1 MFNFQGKIILV
12 TGAAGS
18 LGSALVKAYL
28 KAGGI
33 VLAVDHRK
41 GRLAGTFNSNAFE
54 GKVHFYEGVDLTDR
68 GSVLK
73 MAKDVQDQVG
83 LVDIIV
89 NTVGGFTSGDPVH
102 ELSLETL
109 QKMIALNLVTFL
121 NTSAGFVPH
130 LLKKGGGKVVTV
142 GSRAGLS
149 GGARTSAYA
158 AAKGALLRMTESM
171 AAELKAKNIQVNCVL
186 PSTIDT
192 PANRQ
197 AMPNADFSKW
207 VGPEKIAQTILFL
220 TSSGADDI
228 NGAALPVYG
237 LS

>member
-1 MFNFQGKIILV
+1 
-12 TGAAGS
+12 
-18 LGSALVKAYL
+18 
-28 KAGGI
+28 
-33 VLAVDHRK
+33 
-41 GRLAGTFNSNAFE
+41 
-54 GKVHFYEGVDLTDR
+54 
-68 GSVLK
+68 
-73 MAKDVQDQVG
+73 
-83 LVDIIV
+83 
-89 NTVGGFTSGDPVH
+89 
-102 ELSLETL
+102 
-109 QKMIALNLVTFL
+109 
-121 NTSAGFVPH
+121 
-130 LLKKGGGKVVTV
+130 
-142 GSRAGLS
+142 
-149 GGARTSAYA
+149 
-158 AAKGALLRMTESM
+158 M

>member
-1 MFNFQGKIILV
+1 MV

-18 LGSALVKAYL
+18 LGSAVVTEYL

-33 VLAVDHRK
+33 VMAVDHRN
-41 GRLAGTFNSNAFE
+41 GRLAGAFDPDASE
-54 GKVHFYEGVDLTDR
+54 GKVHFFEGVDLTDR
-68 GSVLK
+68 QSVLR
-73 MAKDVQDQVG
+73 MAKDVQNQVG

-89 NTVGGFTSGDPVH
+89 NTVGGFASGDPVY
-102 ELSLETL
+102 ELSLEKL
-109 QKMIALNLVTFL
+109 QKMIGLNLITFL

-130 LLKKGGGKVVTV
+130 LLEKGRGKVVTV

-149 GGARTSAYA
+149 GGAKTGAYA

-186 PSTIDT
+186 PPTIDT

-207 VGPEKIAQTILFL
+207 VKPEKLAQAILFL

-228 NGAALPVYG
+228 TGAALPVYG
-237 LS
+237 RA